1 MLALFLASGDTARG
15 NKAKPLSPNIY
26 ILVVMTIKK
35 EISKCQKLINA
46 VEKNSELRS
55 KGCWGTAS
63 LKKMPWEGVSEKVTF
78 EQRCEGYE
86 GTFWGVSGRRMS
98 QAEGTAEAKTEEGNC
113 EHFIGGLHLHFIGIS
128 SSPITVQFSSV
139 HFSRSV
145 VFDSLRPHGLQHAGQ
160 ASLSITNFW
169 SLLRL
174 LPSSG
179 TWRDVL

>member
-26 ILVVMTIKK
+26 TLVVMTIKK

-78 EQRCEGYE
+78 EKDVKDMRAHSGGSQEEECPRQKEQQRQRLRK
-86 GTFWGVSGRRMS
+86 GTVS
-98 QAEGTAEAKTEEGNC
+98 T
-113 EHFIGGLHLHFIGIS
+113 L
-128 SSPITVQFSSV
+128 
-139 HFSRSV
+139 
-145 VFDSLRPHGLQHAGQ
+145 
-160 ASLSITNFW
+160 
-169 SLLRL
+169 
-174 LPSSG
+174 
-179 TWRDVL
+179 

>member
-113 EHFIGGLHLHFIGIS
+113 EHFIGGLHFIGIS
-128 SSPITVQFSSV
+128 FSPITVQFSS
-139 HFSRSV
+139 
-145 VFDSLRPHGLQHAGQ
+145 LQ
-160 ASLSITNFW
+160 SLS
-169 SLLRL
+169 R
-174 LPSSG
+174 
-179 TWRDVL
+179 V